1 MRKTAYGVKNSP
13 MMMQRIM
20 DKIFVDV
27 KVKFMM
33 IYFMILAYFI
43 EKKQKK
49 ECKRDY
55 NEISLKFLK

>member
-1 MRKTAYGVKNSP
+1 MKKTAHGVKNSP

-43 EKKQKK
+43 KKKQKK
-49 ECKRDY
+49 RM
-55 NEISLKFLK
+55 

>member
-43 EKKQKK
+43 KKKQKK
-49 ECKRDY
+49 RM
-55 NEISLKFLK
+55 